1 MSSLRRRSGTGS
13 RARRASVR
21 SEASA
26 SAGLVPSWLG
36 CPMRLGKN
44 GFAKRLRRLVV
55 RDCYAGA
62 RLLVYEQFRVIVAI
76 ESMEEARDD
85 AGEAF

>member
-1 MSSLRRRSGTGS
+1 
-13 RARRASVR
+13 VR

-62 RLLVYEQFRVIVAI
+62 RLLVCEQFRVIVAI
-76 ESMEEARDD
+76 ESREEARDD

>member
-1 MSSLRRRSGTGS
+1 
-13 RARRASVR
+13 
-21 SEASA
+21 
-26 SAGLVPSWLG
+26 
-36 CPMRLGKN
+36 MRLGRN
-44 GFAKRLRRLVV
+44 GFAKLFRPLVV

-62 RLLVYEQFRVIVAI
+62 RLLVCEQFRVIDAI

>member
-1 MSSLRRRSGTGS
+1 
-13 RARRASVR
+13 
-21 SEASA
+21 
-26 SAGLVPSWLG
+26 
-36 CPMRLGKN
+36 MRLGKN

-62 RLLVYEQFRVIVAI
+62 RLLVCEQFRVIVAI

-85 AGEAF
+85 AGEAFCFSSLCPSLPFGDLSPF